1 MKKLIILLL
10 AAFLVTGLSAQTSK
24 RTSAFNYFKNGKL
37 EKAKEFI
44 DPCIDH
50 PKTMNSAKTWYYRG
64 NIYLQIALDSNYKHL
79 DPNALEVAWESYK
92 KCDELDSRGE
102 YKDDVR
108 NNMQIIAYNFF
119 NSGVKFYNVKDYEG
133 AAASFMNTFKVSQ
146 EIGVTDTLALENV
159 AFAYELAEDYAN
171 AEATYKMLLEYGK
184 ENPLIYNS
192 LADLHFKM
200 NDSVVAEEY
209 IIAGR
214 EKFPDNY
221 QLLIAETNLNLARG
235 DNEKA
240 VYNLTQALE
249 TDPTNVTIWFALGTN
264 YESTGNMEEAEAAY
278 NKCIEIDP
286 EYSNAYYN
294 LGAMYNNMAAD
305 IMEKANELPLDKVK
319 EYDAE
324 KAKSDALLEK
334 ALPYLEKSDE
344 LKPDDID
351 TLITLKLIY
360 TNMNKLD
367 KLKEVN
373 EKIKVLQ
380 Q

>member
-1 MKKLIILLL
+1 MKKLIILLF

-24 RTSAFNYFKNGKL
+24 RTSAFNYFKNGKM
-37 EKAKEFI
+37 EKAKEYI
-44 DPCIDH
+44 DPCIEDA
-50 PKTMNSAKTWYYRG
+50 KTMNSSKTWYYRG
-64 NIYLQIALDSNYKHL
+64 NIYLQIALDSNYSYL
-79 DPNALEVAWESYK
+79 DPNALEVAWESYN
-92 KCDELDSRGE
+92 KCIELDKRDE
-102 YKDDVR
+102 YTNDIK

-119 NSGVKFYNVKDYEG
+119 NDGVQFYNVKDYES
-133 AAASFMNTFKVSQ
+133 AANSFMNTYKVSQ

-159 AFAYELAEDYAN
+159 AYAYDLAEDYPN
-171 AEATYKMLLEYGK
+171 AEMTYKMLMELGK
-184 ENPLIYNS
+184 ESPIIYSS
-192 LADLHFKM
+192 LADMHFKM

-305 IMEKANELPLDKVK
+305 IMEMANELPLDKVK

-367 KLKEVN
+367 KLKMVN
-373 EKIKVLQ
+373 EKIKALQ
-380 Q
+380 E